1 MGIRP
6 ARSIR
11 DADKVAW
18 TRFSRRRPRKSFVKS
33 MPHADLH
40 QFMMGVQKDDY
51 DALYELVA
59 NEKMYHRDNAIEAA
73 RQSMNKELEKG
84 ALEKFFAKV
93 RVYPHHIIRENKMVA
108 GAGADRIQKG
118 MRGAFGKPI
127 DRAALVKKGQTLIE
141 IRTYSQYDAVARRAL
156 TKASRKLSGTWKT
169 RLLGL
174 GAKRWTTS

>member
-11 DADKVAW
+11 DSNKVAW

-40 QFMMGVQKDDY
+40 QFMMGAKKADF
-51 DALYELVA
+51 DATYSLVA
-59 NEKMYHRDNAIEAA
+59 NEKFYHRDNAIEAA

-84 ALEKFFAKV
+84 ALDRYFMQV

-118 MRGAFGKPI
+118 MRGAFGKPM
-127 DRAALVKKGQTLIE
+127 DRAALVKKGQVLFTINTYKTLDE
-141 IRTYSQYDAVARRAL
+141 CVRRAL
-156 TKASRKLSGTWKT
+156 TKASRKLSGTWKI
-169 RLLGL
+169 RAG
-174 GAKRWTTS
+174 GKE

>member
-11 DADKVAW
+11 DANKVAW
-18 TRFSRRRPRKSFVKS
+18 TRFSRRKPRKSFVKS

-40 QFMMGVQKDDY
+40 QFMMGVQKPDY
-51 DALYELVA
+51 DIKYELVA

-73 RQSMNKELEKG
+73 RQSMNKVLEKDL
-84 ALEKFFAKV
+84 LERFFAKV

-118 MRGAFGKPI
+118 MRGAFGKPV
-127 DRAALVKKGQTLIE
+127 DRAALVSRGQTLFE
-141 IRTYSQYDAVARRAL
+141 VDTYKVHDQIARKALDRAA
-156 TKASRKLSGTWKT
+156 KKLSGTWKVKVEE
-169 RLLGL
+169 
-174 GAKRWTTS
+174 KRDG